1 MAKLVRRG
9 GKLLRIGG
17 KLVRSAIDLD
27 PDSPCEC
34 CEEPPPP
41 DPGTWFCNG
50 FTGAC
55 QFRLQAGGYATQAEC
70 EANCSPATQTWNCEG
85 GFCVGVVGN
94 GGQYLTRDEC
104 LADCENPFP

>member
-41 DPGTWFCNG
+41 DPGTWFC
-50 FTGAC
+50 
-55 QFRLQAGGYATQAEC
+55 
-70 EANCSPATQTWNCEG
+70 
-85 GFCVGVVGN
+85 VGVVGN
-94 GGQYLTRDEC
+94 GGQYLTRAAC
-104 LADCENPFP
+104 LAACENPFI